1 MHLKKHGNTAFKL
14 LIQLSYTY
22 SYSKCSTRLNHLVY
36 VIDNVSSLEQKL
48 PLSPAFL
55 PSKLS
60 SSSILNMKL
69 CESYTISICFFSA
82 LVLFKIQNKCFHFGA
97 KIKNHDC
104 FFNYFKNW
112 KTSNKHNIRYFFL
125 NCCVYWD
132 GINLTGMKI
141 DSKIYFYT
149 FGTCIC

>member
-1 MHLKKHGNTAFKL
+1 MLIKKKTRLYFLDEMSLNTRKKYQIKLTRRSVYEVFSMHLKKHVESWSTSSKL
-14 LIQLSYTY
+14 LIQLSFTY

-97 KIKNHDC
+97 KIKNYDC
-104 FFNYFKNW
+104 FFNYFKN
-112 KTSNKHNIRYFFL
+112 
-125 NCCVYWD
+125 
-132 GINLTGMKI
+132 
-141 DSKIYFYT
+141 
-149 FGTCIC
+149 

>member
-1 MHLKKHGNTAFKL
+1 MILSHYSGPGFQSDFQPKKKIKLTRRSVCEVCSMHLKKHGNTAFKL

-104 FFNYFKNW
+104 FFNYLKN
-112 KTSNKHNIRYFFL
+112 
-125 NCCVYWD
+125 
-132 GINLTGMKI
+132 
-141 DSKIYFYT
+141 
-149 FGTCIC
+149 